1 MNVLSRAHRTLK
13 TLINYHDLSG
23 SDRLPDSA
31 PTLPALSAGESVV
44 GAYVNDPSAFS
55 DLVLF
60 STGGI
65 YVFRVGRWE
74 HVPFVKIVRTVA
86 PENKE
91 KVSGFMLQLND
102 GNSFWVPVTGSK
114 AGRFFDAFEVL
125 RFVDRVLADGF
136 PQK

>member
-1 MNVLSRAHRTLK
+1 MDILSRAHRTLK
-13 TLINYHDLSG
+13 ALINYRDLSASG
-23 SDRLPDSA
+23 KLPDGA
-31 PTLPALSAGESVV
+31 PTLPALSAGESMV

-65 YVFRVGRWE
+65 YVFRVGSWE

-91 KVSGFMLQLND
+91 KVSGFMLQLDD
-102 GNSFWVPVTGSK
+102 GSSFWVPVTGSK

-125 RFVDRVLADGF
+125 RFVDRVLADGL
-136 PQK
+136 PQT